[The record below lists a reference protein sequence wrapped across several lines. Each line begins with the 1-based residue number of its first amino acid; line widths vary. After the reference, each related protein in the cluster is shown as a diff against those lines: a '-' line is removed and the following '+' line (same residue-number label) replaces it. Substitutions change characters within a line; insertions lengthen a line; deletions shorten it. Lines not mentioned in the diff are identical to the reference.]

1 MSIIQSIIIR
11 PEKKDAPL
19 HLGTAHIHAT
29 GVEGDHY
36 VRPESRRSVTLIA
49 ADDLA
54 EVAATVGFRGDA
66 HGACRRN
73 ICVDSFPVKNL
84 EGKRVA
90 IGEQVIL
97 EVIRYCSPCNRMDE
111 NFGEGAVNAFDKKA
125 GWCAIVIEEG
135 DIKVGDEFR
144 VL

>member
-1 MSIIQSIIIR
+1 MSTVQSIIIR
-11 PEKKDAPL
+11 PEKKGEPQ
-19 HLGTAHIHAT
+19 HLTTAQIHAN
-29 GVEGDHY
+29 GVDGDHF
-36 VRPESRRSVTLIA
+36 VRPESRRAVTLIA

-73 ICVDSFPVKNL
+73 ICINSFPVKNL
-84 EGKRVA
+84 EGKRVS
-90 IGEQVIL
+90 IGDHVIL
-97 EVIRYCSPCNRMDE
+97 EVIKYCTPCNRMDE
-111 NFGEGAVNAFDKKA
+111 NFGEGAVIAFNQRA

-135 DIKVGDEFR
+135 KISVGDEFR

>member
-1 MSIIQSIIIR
+1 MSTIQSIIIR
-11 PEKKDAPL
+11 PEKKGEPA
-19 HLGTAHIHAT
+19 HLTSAHIHLT
-29 GVEGDHY
+29 GVEGDHF

-54 EVAATVGFRGDA
+54 EVAATVGFQGDA

-73 ICVDSFPVKNL
+73 ICVDTFPEKNL
-84 EGKRVA
+84 AGKRVA
-90 IGEQVIL
+90 IGHHVIL
-97 EVIRYCSPCNRMDE
+97 EVIKYCTPCSRMDE
-111 NFGEGAVNAFDKKA
+111 NFGQGAVIAFDKKA

-135 DIKVGDEFR
+135 NINVGDEVR